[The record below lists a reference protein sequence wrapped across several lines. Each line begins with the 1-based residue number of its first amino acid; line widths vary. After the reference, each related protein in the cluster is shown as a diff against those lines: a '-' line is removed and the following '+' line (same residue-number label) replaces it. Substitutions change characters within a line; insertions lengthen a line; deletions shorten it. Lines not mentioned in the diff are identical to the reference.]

1 MATTITQHIDFSSK
15 VLRGWSPVDS
25 PVAGGAQYPRS
36 QIFTRGID
44 CVQDQQTTN

>member
-25 PVAGGAQYPRS
+25 PAAGGAQHPRL
-36 QIFTRGID
+36 QIFTRRID
-44 CVQDQQTTN
+44 RDQDQR